1 MSSIKKIEYNHLKED
16 VNNNL
21 KLTTSTLNK
30 ILQGMG
36 LKKGTKTGH
45 TGVVGSNNLINHYVR
60 TWEGDYLLSDYTKET
75 RYRSNRG
82 CIEIYFI
89 GYSYKGNMQKV
100 KDELTKLGYVVKD
113 AKHPTTLEV
122 YLPSSNKEDNL
133 NSSLKEDVKQPTQE
147 DINWLRDWLDLDK
160 EKYLKLWDEKNGHAY
175 IVFPASLKL
184 DDFNENDEYNILYA
198 LKQKGFDYKLSQED
212 YTYKTV
218 GSFNGR
224 TMSYNNKG
232 YDRTLKNRVKLD
244 IYWDTQK
251 KDNLNSSLKEDETK
265 VRKVDISHLHDSEI
279 KKLVRS
285 SFKGT
290 QQERRDFNFAT
301 SIDKHPSVVKDGDKA
316 MLLSINY
323 QKWNEDRTDKVNRN
337 ILAWFPK
344 SVIKESLKNDLN
356 SKDDKSIN
364 EGIKSKNKGIRESV
378 ESNSEYFTKEEIK
391 TLPNELEKY
400 FQEQRIPKYYSID
413 VDEEGDNNYTIRG
426 IIDYGEL
433 NHDHRYFD
441 DKVKEFF
448 NDKGINVVI
457 TEPDDLKGTIDED
470 GIYSSIH
477 TIKKQVNN
485 IEKE

>member
-16 VNNNL
+16 VNQNP
-21 KLTTSTLNK
+21 
-30 ILQGMG
+30 
-36 LKKGTKTGH
+36 
-45 TGVVGSNNLINHYVR
+45 
-60 TWEGDYLLSDYTKET
+60 T
-75 RYRSNRG
+75 R
-82 CIEIYFI
+82 
-89 GYSYKGNMQKV
+89 
-100 KDELTKLGYVVKD
+100 
-113 AKHPTTLEV
+113 
-122 YLPSSNKEDNL
+122 
-133 NSSLKEDVKQPTQE
+133 E
-147 DINWLRDWLDLDK
+147 DIIWLRDWLELDK
-160 EKYLKLWDEKNGHAY
+160 DEYLKLWDEENGHAY
-175 IVFPASLKL
+175 IVFGANFQRFLNEDDPNSIFQWLK
-184 DDFNENDEYNILYA
+184 DHNFKYDITI
-198 LKQKGFDYKLSQED
+198 GD

-218 GSFNGR
+218 GKFDGVSMR
-224 TMSYNNKG
+224 TIGKG

-251 KDNLNSSLKEDETK
+251 KDNLNSSLEEDTTS

-279 KKLVRS
+279 KRLVRS

-290 QQERRDFNFAT
+290 QQERREFNFAT

-316 MLLSINY
+316 MLLSIKY

-400 FQEQRIPKYYSID
+400 FQEQKIPKYYSID
-413 VDEEGDNNYTIRG
+413 VNEEGDKNYTIRG

-448 NDKGINVVI
+448 NGKGISVVI
-457 TEPDDLKGTIDED
+457 TEPEELKGTMDED

-477 TIKKQVNN
+477 TIKKQSNN
-485 IEKE
+485 EEKE